1 MRFDYYLCITR
12 VDLDL
17 DRLTKSKE
25 QSQDNLT
32 DLTQ

>member
-1 MRFDYYLCITR
+1 MRFDYYLCIAR
-12 VDLDL
+12 VDLEL
-17 DRLTKSKE
+17 DRPMKPKE